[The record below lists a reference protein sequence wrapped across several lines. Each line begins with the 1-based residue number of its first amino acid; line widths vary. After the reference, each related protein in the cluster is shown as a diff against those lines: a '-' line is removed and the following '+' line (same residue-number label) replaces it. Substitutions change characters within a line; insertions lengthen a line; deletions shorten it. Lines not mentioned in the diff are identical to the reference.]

1 MRGGALASFVAPA
14 CPMFELRVIKVQP
27 LNSYYFHFSNS
38 CPRNVL
44 VDIDDC
50 QQDADMHAQGKVST
64 VQVGQENYVGFKL
77 S

>member
-1 MRGGALASFVAPA
+1 
-14 CPMFELRVIKVQP
+14 MFELGVIKVQP

-50 QQDADMHAQGKVST
+50 QQDADMHAHCKLST
-64 VQVGQENYVGFKL
+64 VQVGQKNYIGFNYREL
-77 S
+77 PNPRNFRDAPTGP